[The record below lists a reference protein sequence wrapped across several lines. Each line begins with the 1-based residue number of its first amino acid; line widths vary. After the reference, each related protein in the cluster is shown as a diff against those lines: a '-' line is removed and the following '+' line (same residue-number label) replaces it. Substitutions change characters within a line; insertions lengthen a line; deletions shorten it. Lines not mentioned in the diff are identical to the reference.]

1 MIQRLVE
8 VAPKVQLDERGGEM
22 IDGVTE
28 VSSKGEMRESRW
40 KEINRMVEIAIEV
53 QFFEVGWEVV
63 YRLVEVRPKRETG
76 EGVRE
81 SIEDCM
87 AEEVGELRGQ
97 GMWSVA
103 SHEGGIDGEI

>member
-1 MIQRLVE
+1 M
-8 VAPKVQLDERGGEM
+8 QLGERGGQEV
-22 IDGVTE
+22 DGVIE
-28 VSSKGEMRESRW
+28 GWSKGEVCESRW
-40 KEINRMVEIAIEV
+40 KEINRMVEIAIKV

-81 SIEDCM
+81 SFEGCM

-103 SHEGGIDGEI
+103 SHEGGIDGEL